1 MNVAKLVSICI
12 VFLGSAGVTS
22 AQQTDPPKS
31 PSVIVE
37 NKEKPKKDSPYR
49 VIQGVVKDQAEN
61 PLAGAIVQL
70 KDTKTSKILNFP
82 TKEDGRF
89 AFRDLSMD
97 INYELMA
104 KRGDTVTPVK
114 KVSIYDTRKD
124 VTINFTLQPAANA
137 AKQ

>member
-1 MNVAKLVSICI
+1 MKVAKFVSVCV
-12 VFLGSAGVTS
+12 VFLGWRGLTP

-49 VIQGVVKDQAEN
+49 VIQGIVRDQADN

-70 KDTKTSKILNFP
+70 KDTKTSKIVDFA
-82 TKEDGRF
+82 TKDDGKF
-89 AFRDLSMD
+89 AFRDLSMEV
-97 INYELMA
+97 NYELLA
-104 KRGDTVTPVK
+104 KRGDLATPVR

-124 VTINFTLQPAANA
+124 VTINFTLQPAA
-137 AKQ
+137 KQ

>member
-1 MNVAKLVSICI
+1 MNAAKLVSICI
-12 VFLGSAGVTS
+12 VLLGAGGLTP

-49 VIQGVVKDQAEN
+49 VIQGVVKDQADN

-104 KRGDTVTPVK
+104 KRGDTATPVK
-114 KVSIYDTRKD
+114 KVTMYDTRKD